1 MFTVSLVVS
10 LLVVLVIAMRQ
21 WLPPALR
28 IWHVMAAGA
37 LVLLLA
43 GEIEPGAALAAI
55 DWNVIAYLFGVFSIA
70 AALYDSGISHAL
82 GRRLGRSG
90 QSSRAFL
97 LFLLAAAGG
106 AAALTND
113 AAAVIGVPVAL
124 MLAGAFG
131 WPPGVPLVA
140 LCAAVT
146 VGSMAT
152 PIGNPQNILVATS
165 GGVPRPLADFA
176 LWLAVPSLA
185 SLAFAWFWL
194 ARLLPAADA
203 PAAPERHVLPLP
215 QDTPRT
221 WPAYAAAFLLI
232 ALIGADGLQGAL
244 GQRAG
249 LPYGAISLIACAP
262 VYLFGRRRLRTLR
275 EVDWATLIFFAAM
288 FVVTAALMRLGA
300 LQAMLAAFRGDL
312 GDPATAAVVAF
323 WGSQV
328 VSNVPLVTL
337 YLQLLPDAPLSTLMM
352 LAGVATLAGNL
363 LVISAA
369 SNVIVVQQAEKF
381 GPTPFTFWR
390 FAWMMLPVTVVSV
403 ALTYGWVSLLDV
415 LL

>member
-1 MFTVSLVVS
+1 MITLSLVVS
-10 LLVVLVIAMRQ
+10 LLIVLVIALRQ
-21 WLPPALR
+21 WLPPVLR
-28 IWHVMAAGA
+28 IWHVMTAGA
-37 LVLLLA
+37 AVLVLA
-43 GEIEPGAALAAI
+43 GEIGPGEAFAAI

-90 QSSRAFL
+90 QAPRAFL

-124 MLAGAFG
+124 MLARGFG
-131 WPPGVPLVA
+131 WPPALPLVA

-146 VGSMAT
+146 IGSMAT

-165 GGVPRPLADFA
+165 GGVTRPIVDFA

-194 ARLLPAADA
+194 ARQLPS
-203 PAAPERHVLPLP
+203 PGTPVPRERHDLPLP
-215 QDTPRT
+215 HAVPRV
-221 WPAYAAAFLLI
+221 WPAYTAAALLLVLI
-232 ALIGADGLQGAL
+232 AGDSLL
-244 GQRAG
+244 RASG
-249 LPYGAISLIACAP
+249 FDTSLPYGVASLLACAP
-262 VYLFGRRRLRTLR
+262 IYLFGRRRLRTLR
-275 EVDWATLIFFAAM
+275 EVDWATLVFFIAM
-288 FVVTAALMRLGA
+288 FVVTAALLRSGS
-300 LQAMLAAFRGDL
+300 LQAMLGTVHGAL
-312 GDPATAAVVAF
+312 GDPGVTAMIAF

-337 YLQLLPDAPLSTLMM
+337 YLQLLPDASLPTLMM
-352 LAGVATLAGNL
+352 LAGIATLAGNL

-381 GPTPFTFWR
+381 GPAPFTFWR
-390 FAWMMLPVTVVSV
+390 FAWMMLPITFVSV
-403 ALTYGWVSLLDV
+403 ALTFGWVILLDAV
-415 LL
+415 L